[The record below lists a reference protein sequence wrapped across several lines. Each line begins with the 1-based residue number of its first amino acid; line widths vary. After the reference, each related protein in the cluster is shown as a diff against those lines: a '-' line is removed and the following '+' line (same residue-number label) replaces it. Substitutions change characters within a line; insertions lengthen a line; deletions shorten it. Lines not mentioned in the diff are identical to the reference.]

1 MAAERSRLLEG
12 LEGMSEEEQLRQVME
27 LSERE
32 AEAEAE
38 IYSDEEQLRQAMELS
53 KLTEF
58 TTEEETTKLA
68 IAIEVSE
75 REATNLDHELEGAL
89 KEEEATKFAIE
100 ASEREANLQELENAL
115 KLSLRKALSNHSSR

>member
-1 MAAERSRLLEG
+1 
-12 LEGMSEEEQLRQVME
+12 MSEEEQLRQVME

-32 AEAEAE
+32 AEAE
-38 IYSDEEQLRQAMELS
+38 IYSSDEEQLRQAMELS

-100 ASEREANLQELENAL
+100 ASEREANLQELESAL
-115 KLSLRKALSNHSSR
+115 KLSLREALSNHSSR

>member
-1 MAAERSRLLEG
+1 M
-12 LEGMSEEEQLRQVME
+12 ME
-27 LSERE
+27 LSER
-32 AEAEAE
+32 EAEAE

-100 ASEREANLQELENAL
+100 ASEREANLQELDSAL
-115 KLSLRKALSNHSSR
+115 KLSLREALSNHSSR

>member
-27 LSERE
+27 LSER
-32 AEAEAE
+32 EAEAE

-75 REATNLDHELEGAL
+75 REATNLDHEFRSD
-89 KEEEATKFAIE
+89 T
-100 ASEREANLQELENAL
+100 SNLPFRIKKHTHCHFHN
-115 KLSLRKALSNHSSR
+115 S